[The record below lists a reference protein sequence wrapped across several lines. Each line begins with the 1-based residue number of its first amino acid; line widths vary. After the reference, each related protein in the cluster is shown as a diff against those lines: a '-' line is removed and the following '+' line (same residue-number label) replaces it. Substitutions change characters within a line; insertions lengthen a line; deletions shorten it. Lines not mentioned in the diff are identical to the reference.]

1 MADDDVAR
9 RLHGRSELEV
19 AKGNTAEEIATL
31 KQRPGKDLALFGS
44 ANLAS
49 SLMQLGLID
58 EIRIFINPLVLG
70 CGNPTFK
77 DVKDRMA
84 LKLVKARTFRSGN
97 VLLYYQPESGTP
109 LTR

>member
-70 CGNPTFK
+70 RGNPTFK

-84 LKLVKARTFRSGN
+84 LKLVKARTFRSGD

-109 LTR
+109 LTH